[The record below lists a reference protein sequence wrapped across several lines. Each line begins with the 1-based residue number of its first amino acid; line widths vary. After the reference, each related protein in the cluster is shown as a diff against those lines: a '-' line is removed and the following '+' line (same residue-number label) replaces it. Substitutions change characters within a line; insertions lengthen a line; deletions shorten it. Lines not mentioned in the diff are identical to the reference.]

1 MDDATAWI
9 EAASA
14 WWAGLP
20 PVPSL
25 GLPPPPDP
33 DVLIAIGTVVT
44 GLAAM
49 GLVSAWVEK
58 RLSLVSVFALLFGLA
73 LFLWVWEADR
83 EAWALI
89 RIPEAFVELVA
100 RILR

>member
-1 MDDATAWI
+1 MDHLTAWI
-9 EAASA
+9 EALSS
-14 WWAGLP
+14 WWAALP
-20 PVPSL
+20 PVPTL

-33 DVLIAIGTVVT
+33 DALIAIGTIVT

-58 RLSLVSVFALLFGLA
+58 RLSLVSVFALLFGLV
-73 LFLWVWEADR
+73 LFLWIWDADR
-83 EAWALI
+83 EAWGLI

-100 RILR
+100 RIIR